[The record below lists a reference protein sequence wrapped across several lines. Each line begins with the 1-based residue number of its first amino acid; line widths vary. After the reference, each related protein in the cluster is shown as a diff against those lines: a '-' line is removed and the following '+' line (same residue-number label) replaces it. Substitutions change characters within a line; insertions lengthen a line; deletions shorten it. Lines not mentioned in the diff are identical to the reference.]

1 MAMKTLKVDTDASY
15 LVPNKLSNL
24 CNHLLQTKFA
34 SPWEKNIFCFLILHP
49 QKRERS
55 VTNNILFSWGKFS
68 LCLCIQVCKITL
80 SMHIRILSSVL
91 IKSHSNIFASSW
103 KNVAQY
109 ILVNEKICFKVL
121 PSFSVSINFEK
132 PHSWLPYSLQKSKS
146 TCFTRA
152 LWSKW
157 AYEFQS

>member
-1 MAMKTLKVDTDASY
+1 MLVILFRINYQIFVTIYCKQSSLPHEKRTYFVFWYFILK
-15 LVPNKLSNL
+15 K
-24 CNHLLQTKFA
+24 
-34 SPWEKNIFCFLILHP
+34 EKDQWQIIFCFHGVNFL
-49 QKRERS
+49 S
-55 VTNNILFSWGKFS
+55 VCVFRY
-68 LCLCIQVCKITL
+68 VKITL